1 MSEIHHF
8 TSWSANCWVVSS
20 VICPILT
27 FAISYPLAA
36 SEGNIP
42 KRGGA
47 YFPSDSINEW
57 PDRAIGTF
65 GLGISAWCLSH
76 LFYYHYL
83 FLSERLPTW
92 KKTNFAHLLWGEL
105 CTVFVFG
112 VGAIQ
117 TGISPF
123 WHSFCAYNAF
133 IGLNIYIAISTW
145 LMDSFIQHQDQKY
158 RRGMLRVCSAVS
170 SPIMFTLH
178 MSPLTR
184 GFSSSLAEIGLL
196 ASFLLWVASQY
207 NVWGR
212 VYIAYDGSLKCSVDF
227 SLSKVI
233 SSRYQRMTIGEELSE
248 GSIKITDGV
257 EPSNTVEKWED
268 QLSKM
273 NTNYC
278 QHMKPRKM

>member
-65 GLGISAWCLSH
+65 GLGFSAWCLSH

-83 FLSERLPTW
+83 FLSERLPKW
-92 KKTNFAHLLWGEL
+92 KKTIFALLLLGEL
-105 CTVFVFG
+105 CAVFVFG

-117 TGISPF
+117 TGICPF
-123 WHSFCAYNAF
+123 WHSFCAYNSF

-145 LMDSFIQHQDQKY
+145 LMDSKICRKCQTY
-158 RRGMLRVCSAVS
+158 RRGLLRICSAVS
-170 SPIMFTLH
+170 SPIMLILH
-178 MSPLTR
+178 LSPLTR

-196 ASFLLWVASQY
+196 TSFLLWVASQY

-212 VYIAYDGSLKCSVDF
+212 VYIAYDSSIKCSGDLTM
-227 SLSKVI
+227 SEYI
-233 SSRYQRMTIGEELSE
+233 SSKYQRMTICDES
-248 GSIKITDGV
+248 SKRSNNKIEVV
-257 EPSNTVEKWED
+257 EPSSTLQQWEE
-268 QLSKM
+268 QLSNM
-273 NTNYC
+273 NRNYC
-278 QHMKPRKM
+278 RYMK